1 MHPST
6 DLPQGCQLAGF
17 ALGSP
22 AADSLTA
29 TLQGAGIPI
38 SVASSARAEM
48 LLTLNCEMGLVSF
61 RNRVH

>member
-6 DLPQGCQLAGF
+6 DLPQGCKLAGF

-29 TLQGAGIPI
+29 MLQGTRVPI

-48 LLTLNCEMGLVSF
+48 LLTLNCELGLVSF
-61 RNRVH
+61 RNRVP